1 MKISPVELR
10 KHFSYDKETGDLTRI
25 KGRCD
30 QLGPTG
36 KSLDIAVLGNR
47 YPKTH
52 VIWAI
57 VTREWPT
64 LPVVDHRNGD
74 NTDNRWV
81 NLREA
86 THKQNMYNKIG
97 YGQYP
102 KGVVF
107 KADAG
112 RKKPWAA
119 RIRLA
124 NGYKHNLGHYETMEE
139 AAEAY
144 EKAAAIIQKDFSLTE
159 SMKG

>member
-1 MKISPVELR
+1 MKPTKELLE
-10 KHFSYDKETGDLTRI
+10 KLFSYDPETGVVNRLVGKFGQTGPI
-25 KGRCD
+25 KST
-30 QLGPTG
+30 QVSVNG
-36 KSLDIAVLGNR
+36 KR
-47 YPKTH
+47 YMKTH
-52 VIWAI
+52 IIWVL
-57 VTREWPT
+57 VTGSWPT
-64 LPVVDHRNGD
+64 APIIDHRNGD
-74 NTDNRWV
+74 NTDNRWN

-86 THKQNMYNKIG
+86 THKQNTYNKIG
-97 YGQYP
+97 CGQYP

-107 KADAG
+107 KKDAG

-144 EKAAAIIQKDFSLTE
+144 EKAAAIIQKDFALNE